1 MADAEVGGEE
11 VETVVPCRDAVLR
24 KPLVQVGSETTTHA
38 AAVLGAYSLDG
49 GSEKGLRGRTM
60 KRGGLIGL

>member
-24 KPLVQVGSETTTHA
+24 EQLVHVGSEA
-38 AAVLGAYSLDG
+38 AAHTAAEPAADSPNRGSEVVLGV
-49 GSEKGLRGRTM
+49 
-60 KRGGLIGL
+60 